1 MLARVGVRG
10 VGEDGGL
17 FEGEAE
23 LPGEQDLL
31 EPVEVLVAVT
41 AVARRAAPA
50 RGEQS
55 DRVAVVR
62 GAHRDPGDPATCP
75 TE

>member
-23 LPGEQDLL
+23 LLVEQDLL

-41 AVARRAAPA
+41 AVAPRRARPGRAVRSRRSGAGCAP
-50 RGEQS
+50 
-55 DRVAVVR
+55 
-62 GAHRDPGDPATCP
+62 
-75 TE
+75 